1 MHAQVNKVDRI
12 HAIEQHKQTSDYE
25 TRVSSLSP
33 DPAVDFSS
41 VDSSEA
47 CIPAN
52 CFPLSHDL
60 LAISHSCLLCVG
72 PCVDGGRV
80 GDGQGHFEAI

>member
-1 MHAQVNKVDRI
+1 MQ
-12 HAIEQHKQTSDYE
+12 QKQTSADE
-25 TRVSSLSP
+25 THVSSLLP
-33 DPAVDFSS
+33 DPAVGLSS
-41 VDSSEA
+41 VDSA
-47 CIPAN
+47 KARIPAI